1 MSAARFL
8 NDNQGMSSRDN
19 TARVR
24 NHQAPTSWERLEIG
38 ARLGDRYRLL
48 GDIGEG
54 GMGHVYEAW
63 DERESCMVA
72 LKVMSAKWTGN
83 PVARER
89 FLREVEATRAVRHP
103 NVVEVYDAGFIDD
116 DRQRPYLVMERLYGM
131 SLWHYVHC
139 PVQGKGPMDLEL
151 AVELME
157 QAADALR
164 ASHRAG
170 VIHRDVK
177 PENFHLTRGPLG
189 APVLKLLDFGLVRI
203 EYGNRT
209 KLTQAGTFVGTPEYM
224 APELAR
230 GEDGSRR
237 TDVYGLASTFFE
249 LVTGAMPF
257 NGESHLQVITQK
269 QQEAAPTLSEAN
281 PDLEFPPAMEAVIA
295 RALARDPAERH
306 QDTHQLAS
314 DLRLSLERPSAAST
328 PSVLHERPRAPR
340 LFAPDEPKGSPL
352 RWLMVATL
360 VLVAVAIVAVGVLD
374 LPALDAFRE
383 LQR

>member
-1 MSAARFL
+1 MT
-8 NDNQGMSSRDN
+8 SRDN

-24 NHQAPTSWERLEIG
+24 NDDAPTSWERLEIG
-38 ARLGDRYRLL
+38 TRLGDRYRLL

-83 PVARER
+83 QVARER

-116 DRQRPYLVMERLYGM
+116 ERQRPFLVMERLYGI

-189 APVLKLLDFGLVRI
+189 APVLKLLDFGLVRM
-203 EYGNRT
+203 EYGNHP

-224 APELAR
+224 APELAK
-230 GEDGSRR
+230 GDDGSRR

-249 LVTGAMPF
+249 LVTGEMPF
-257 NGESHLQVITQK
+257 NGESQLQLLTQK
-269 QQEAAPTLSEAN
+269 QQEPAPTLSDAHA
-281 PDLEFPPAMEAVIA
+281 DRAFPPAMEAVIA

-306 QDTHQLAS
+306 QDTHQLAHE
-314 DLRLSLERPSAAST
+314 LRLSLDRPSV
-328 PSVLHERPRAPR
+328 PSAVPSRPRAPR
-340 LFAPDEPKGSPL
+340 LFAPREPKTSPL

-360 VLVAVAIVAVGVLD
+360 VLVAAAIVAIGVLD
-374 LPALDAFRE
+374 LPIAA